1 MTSAPGQGEA
11 RVYEPMIGVNDYLRL
26 NAQRFPDRDCFVTDD
41 GRRYSFVEVDSRVN
55 RLSSSLAARG
65 VTKGSRLAILATDS
79 VAYYE
84 VVLASLKLGATY
96 VPLNNRLTQAEV
108 TTLLGRAEPVAVFA
122 SERYLDTARESAAAV
137 GGVTTLVALDGADG
151 GEGEGFEA
159 YEALVEAGQDVDPR
173 VVVDDTDIVGLAFTS
188 GTTGLPKGVLQSH
201 GMIKAL
207 LSLQDNEYE
216 YLPGEFRYTASPA
229 FHIAGQALVLDHIKR
244 GFTTLIVPQ
253 FDVATT
259 LRWIQEGGLTGC
271 FLVPTMIRRILD
283 EPGVRDA
290 DYSHFRSIIYGAAPM
305 PPTLLTEAM
314 EVFGC
319 RFIQAFGASTEG
331 GMQAIL
337 TSEDHVRA
345 LAGETHLL
353 GSIGR
358 PISGVEMRIVDEND
372 RDVAVGE
379 VGEIITR
386 SDAVMSCYLEMPEKT
401 AEALKDGWFRA
412 GDLARRDEEG
422 FLYLAGRSKDMIIRG
437 GENIYPIEIETV
449 LMDLPA
455 VASTAVVGRPSDYW
469 GETVVA
475 YLTLHEGADLDA
487 ETVRAHCKTHLA
499 GFKVPEEVLIVP
511 EMPLNASGKIL
522 KRELRRF
529 LVEDGAPTEVSQAAA
544 GVSS

>member
-1 MTSAPGQGEA
+1 MSGA
-11 RVYEPMIGVNDYLRL
+11 RTYEPMIGVNDYLRL
-26 NAQRFPDRDCFVTDD
+26 NAQRFPDRDCFVTD
-41 GRRYSFVEVDSRVN
+41 GSRYTFAEVDSRVN
-55 RLSSSLAARG
+55 RLASSLSAWG
-65 VTKGSRLAILATDS
+65 VDRGSRLAILAIDS
-79 VAYYE
+79 VPYYE

-96 VPLNNRLTQAEV
+96 VPLNNRLTQSEV
-108 TTLLGRAEPVAVFA
+108 TTLLGRAEPLVVFA
-122 SERYLDTARESAAAV
+122 SERYVDVARTAAASV
-137 GGVTTLVALDGADG
+137 GGVRTIVALDGPGSDG
-151 GEGEGFEA
+151 VEV
-159 YEALVEAGQDVDPR
+159 YEDLVAAGADVDPR
-173 VVVDDTDIVGLAFTS
+173 VDVRDTDIVGLAFTS

-207 LSLQDNEYE
+207 LSMQDNEYE

-244 GFTTLIVPQ
+244 GFTTLILPQ
-253 FDVATT
+253 FDDATT
-259 LRWIQEGGLTGC
+259 LRWMQTGGLTGC
-271 FLVPTMIRRILD
+271 FLVPTMIRRLLD
-283 EPGVRDA
+283 LPNVRES
-290 DYSHFRSIIYGAAPM
+290 DYSKFRSIIYGAAPM

-331 GMQAIL
+331 GLQAIL
-337 TSEDHVRA
+337 TSQDHVRA

-358 PISGVEMRIVDEND
+358 TVAGVELRIVDAED

-401 AEALKDGWFRA
+401 EEALKGGWFRA

-449 LMDLPA
+449 LMDLA
-455 VASTAVVGRPSDYW
+455 GVASTAVVGRPDDFW

-475 YLTLHEGADLDA
+475 YLTVHEGVELDA
-487 ETVRAHCKTHLA
+487 DTVRAHCRQRVA
-499 GFKVPEEVLIVP
+499 GFKVPEEIIIVP

-529 LVEDGAPTEVSQAAA
+529 LVQAGGPTEVSQAAA

>member
-1 MTSAPGQGEA
+1 MTA
-11 RVYEPMIGVNDYLRL
+11 RTYEPMIGVGDYLRL
-26 NAQRFPDRDCFVTDD
+26 NAQRFPDRDCFVTED
-41 GRRYSFVEVDSRVN
+41 GTRHSFTEVNARVN
-55 RLSSSLAARG
+55 RLASSLAARG
-65 VTKGSRLAILATDS
+65 VTKGSRLAILAIDS

-108 TTLLGRAEPVAVFA
+108 TTLLGRAEPTCVFA
-122 SERYLDTARESAAAV
+122 SERYTEVARTAAEAV
-137 GGVTTLVALDGADG
+137 GGVRTLVALDGPGADG
-151 GEGEGFEA
+151 FEPYTDLVDQGE
-159 YEALVEAGQDVDPR
+159 DVDPA
-173 VVVDDTDIVGLAFTS
+173 VVVHDTDIVGLAFTS

-244 GFTTLIVPQ
+244 GFTTLILPQ
-253 FDVATT
+253 FDDATT

-283 EPGVRDA
+283 LPNVREG

-314 EVFGC
+314 AVFGC

-345 LAGETHLL
+345 LAGEAHLL

-358 PISGVEMRIVDEND
+358 PISGVELRIVDVDD
-372 RDVAVGE
+372 RDVEVGE

-401 AEALKDGWFRA
+401 EESLKGGWFRA
-412 GDLARRDEEG
+412 GDLARRDAEG

-449 LMDLPA
+449 LMDLPG
-455 VASTAVVGRPSDYW
+455 VASTAVVGRPDDYW

-475 YLTLHEGADLDA
+475 YLTVHEGAQLDP
-487 ETVRAHCKTHLA
+487 ETVQAHCREHLA
-499 GFKVPEEVLIVP
+499 RFKVPEEVLIVP

-529 LVEDGAPTEVSQAAA
+529 LVEGGPRAEVSEASA
-544 GVSS
+544 GVTA

>member
-1 MTSAPGQGEA
+1 M
-11 RVYEPMIGVNDYLRL
+11 
-26 NAQRFPDRDCFVTDD
+26 
-41 GRRYSFVEVDSRVN
+41 
-55 RLSSSLAARG
+55 
-65 VTKGSRLAILATDS
+65 
-79 VAYYE
+79 
-84 VVLASLKLGATY
+84 
-96 VPLNNRLTQAEV
+96 
-108 TTLLGRAEPVAVFA
+108 
-122 SERYLDTARESAAAV
+122 
-137 GGVTTLVALDGADG
+137 
-151 GEGEGFEA
+151 
-159 YEALVEAGQDVDPR
+159 
-173 VVVDDTDIVGLAFTS
+173 
-188 GTTGLPKGVLQSH
+188 
-201 GMIKAL
+201 
-207 LSLQDNEYE
+207 
-216 YLPGEFRYTASPA
+216 
-229 FHIAGQALVLDHIKR
+229 LDHVKR
-244 GFTTLIVPQ
+244 GFTTLILPQ
-253 FDVATT
+253 FDDVTT
-259 LRWIQEGGLTGC
+259 LRWMQEGGLTGC

-283 EPGVRDA
+283 LPNVRHG
-290 DYSHFRSIIYGAAPM
+290 DYSKFRSIIYGAAPM

-331 GMQAIL
+331 GMQALL

-358 PISGVEMRIVDEND
+358 PIAGVELRIVDAQD

-401 AEALKDGWFRA
+401 DEALRDGWFRA

-449 LMDLPA
+449 LMDLA
-455 VASTAVVGRPSDYW
+455 GVASTAVVGRPDDYW

-475 YLTLHEGADLDA
+475 YLTVHEGVELDA
-487 ETVRAHCKTHLA
+487 DTVRTHCKSRLA
-499 GFKVPEEVLIVP
+499 GFKVPEEFIIVP

-529 LVEDGAPTEVSQAAA
+529 LVEASGPTEVSQAAA
-544 GVSS
+544 GVLS